1 MHKFGNLLLA
11 FILGIT
17 LFSCSNDD
25 FSIQNEKS
33 VKNENFTFIYNNV
46 KHSSPYHYDQD
57 STMILDDNKTNDLYT
72 KLQNL
77 PDLATYIRDDINTI
91 EFFENYKE
99 AIDII
104 KNRPTIRTSLP
115 FTSFKLTLFS
125 NRGYK
130 GRTSIIESRVDESN
144 SSYQY
149 MLTDLGYR
157 DFDNILSSFHV
168 LLYTNGRLPTSG
180 RSYPKG
186 AFKLFLHENTLSNGG
201 KTLIFD
207 YQGKS
212 SDIRCIDLRTY
223 KWDNK
228 VSALRVLCW

>member
-1 MHKFGNLLLA
+1 MHKFRNLLLA
-11 FILGIT
+11 FIASIT

-25 FSIQNEKS
+25 FNTQDEKPI
-33 VKNENFTFIYNNV
+33 KNDNFTFIYNNV
-46 KHSSPYHYDQD
+46 KYSSPYHYDKD
-57 STMILDDNKTNDLYT
+57 STIILDDKETNELYT

-77 PDLATYIRDDINTI
+77 PELASYIKDINII
-91 EFFENYKE
+91 EYFDNSEIALTTLEK
-99 AIDII
+99 
-104 KNRPTIRTSLP
+104 RPIFRTSLP

-125 NRGYK
+125 DRGYK